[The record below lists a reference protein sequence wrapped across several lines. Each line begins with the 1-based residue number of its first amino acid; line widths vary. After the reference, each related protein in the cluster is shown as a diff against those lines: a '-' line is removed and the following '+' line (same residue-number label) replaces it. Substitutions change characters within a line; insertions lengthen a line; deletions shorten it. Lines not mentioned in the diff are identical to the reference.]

1 MHSVNLLVS
10 QLRGYKDRLM
20 VIREAK
26 MHELAIAESIIQA
39 VQTKTRDQ
47 AVRAVRLQVGQL
59 SGVMTDALTFSFELA
74 AHGTPLEGAQ
84 LLIEEPGGRLHC
96 RSCSQDVD
104 RNDLVLLCE
113 CGSADVEVTAGR
125 ELALLSVEVA

>member
-1 MHSVNLLVS
+1 
-10 QLRGYKDRLM
+10 
-20 VIREAK
+20 
-26 MHELAIAESIIQA
+26 MHELAIADSIIQA
-39 VQTKTRDQ
+39 VQTKIGDQ
-47 AVRAVRLQVGQL
+47 AVRSVRLQVGQL
-59 SGVMTDALTFSFELA
+59 SGVLTEALTFSFELA

-84 LLIEEPGGRLHC
+84 LMIDEAGGRLHC
-96 RSCSQDVD
+96 RSCGRDVD